1 MAAGAGA
8 GQKLGW
14 TARSK
19 AGKDVGPNRRGVE
32 WVGLTELGW
41 GQGTLSLH
49 PNYVQTLAG
58 KKRDCPCGETEAGNA
73 SAGHRLKLRP
83 P

>member
-1 MAAGAGA
+1 MAPPSGLAAGAGA

-32 WVGLTELGW
+32 WVGLTELG
-41 GQGTLSLH
+41 
-49 PNYVQTLAG
+49 
-58 KKRDCPCGETEAGNA
+58 
-73 SAGHRLKLRP
+73 
-83 P
+83 